1 MGVDNRINSFILSQ
15 VVDHQYRKIGMEEEC
30 IIYTKDL
37 NRLPVNP
44 TTQYSATD
52 LLNEMNLFTD
62 QNGIYS
68 LEPGGQLEWS
78 SPPYEN
84 LNDLSMAQLK
94 HRKLLNDVTDRRDL
108 IILDWGLEPS
118 YPPDDID
125 LIDQSKY
132 QLMNDHMK
140 KVNTHGKWMMRNT
153 ASVQVNIDI
162 TDKQDA
168 EKMVFLA
175 DCLHP
180 VSAYLFANC
189 PFYKNEPTGTKN
201 IRNMIWEKTDNDR
214 CRNLIDHGIS
224 SPNDLIKNYIDYM
237 MDVPGIFQLNSKNV
251 LENTD
256 GTLGNRLE
264 YLYANGEIR
273 NADVQLALHQIFT
286 NVRYKHLVE
295 IRGADRP
302 PLGYEMAPVAFWTGL
317 LTTGDTRDK
326 ALNMVEKWSNQE
338 RTSWNKAALNLDS
351 SQIGPNGKSFEY
363 WNKWAGELALEGL
376 AEREKNEESNF
387 EPFFESVLSEGPFSL
402 QVQNDFSDREI
413 ILKDY
418 LNEQ

>member
-1 MGVDNRINSFILSQ
+1 MGVDNQISSFILSQ
-15 VVDHQYRKIGMEEEC
+15 IVNHQYRKIGMEEEC

-37 NRLPVNP
+37 DRLPVNP

-52 LLNEMNLFTD
+52 LLNEMNLLTD

-175 DCLHP
+175 EC
-180 VSAYLFANC
+180 
-189 PFYKNEPTGTKN
+189 
-201 IRNMIWEKTDNDR
+201 
-214 CRNLIDHGIS
+214 
-224 SPNDLIKNYIDYM
+224 
-237 MDVPGIFQLNSKNV
+237 
-251 LENTD
+251 
-256 GTLGNRLE
+256 
-264 YLYANGEIR
+264 
-273 NADVQLALHQIFT
+273 
-286 NVRYKHLVE
+286 
-295 IRGADRP
+295 
-302 PLGYEMAPVAFWTGL
+302 
-317 LTTGDTRDK
+317 
-326 ALNMVEKWSNQE
+326 
-338 RTSWNKAALNLDS
+338 
-351 SQIGPNGKSFEY
+351 
-363 WNKWAGELALEGL
+363 
-376 AEREKNEESNF
+376 
-387 EPFFESVLSEGPFSL
+387 
-402 QVQNDFSDREI
+402 
-413 ILKDY
+413 
-418 LNEQ
+418 